1 MKTRQIWLHIVFLVT
16 ALIFSGCASK
26 NKVEEYGKSAEYWY
40 QQIGDSIAKNSL
52 DKADKYFVSLKSEH
66 PRSPMIETSTIM
78 LAHAHMDKEEY
89 LLAGYF
95 FDEYIKRYGGFSM
108 AEYVEFMKIKASFLG
123 IKKYYRD
130 QKLIM
135 DTIVKGENYLLTYP
149 NSQYAP
155 LVDNMLIR
163 LKMGQYLLNENIASL
178 YDRTGKEEAARIYRE
193 KNSVYPIK
201 MEDIGMPEE
210 GFFDFMF

>member
-1 MKTRQIWLHIVFLVT
+1 MKTRRIWLRITFLAAALVFG
-16 ALIFSGCASK
+16 GCASK

-66 PRSPMIETSTIM
+66 PRSPMIETATIM
-78 LAHAHMDKEEY
+78 IAHAHMEKEEY

-130 QKLIM
+130 QKLII
-135 DTIVKGENYLLTYP
+135 DTIVKGESYLATYP

-178 YDRTGKEEAARIYRE
+178 YDRTGKEEAAKIYRE

-201 MEDIGMPEE
+201 MEDIAMPKQ